1 MAVYITLTV
10 LTVAFSWFVKNR
22 DYVELNIAGTADVNR
37 SRQRTAN
44 FLLVAVIGFLLILIS
59 AGRIAVGNDYWVYRQ
74 NFNIIASH
82 GHVSSEPGF
91 NAVVRMLVWIFGY
104 DNYIPIFAVFSIV
117 TVCLF
122 LKALWDQSEW
132 FAASFFLFMTG
143 GYYFSSMN
151 SIRYYLAVAV
161 CLYSMKY
168 VLRKEYLKFIVII
181 CAAALFHKS
190 VLVVIP
196 MYLLAHFLAERRIPK
211 WIYVLGGILIGS
223 MICFQDFYRRIIFV
237 FYPYYENSA
246 FDNGDVSF
254 TNIAKCIG
262 VIVLGMICYKSA
274 LKENVRNRFCFLL
287 NVGALI
293 LYTFGSFIPE
303 ISRIGYYLI
312 ISQIFLVPSL
322 LIRVEKKGLKIL
334 LTAGTAVCFLLYFGL
349 FLKTASGAGIRLLPY
364 SNWIF
369 GW

>member
-10 LTVAFSWFVKNR
+10 LAVFLAWFVSNR
-22 DYVELNIAGTADVNR
+22 EYVQMNIAGRKKPGYNR
-37 SRQRTAN
+37 QQSAN
-44 FLLVAVIGFLLILIS
+44 LLLVAAIGFLLIVIS

-74 NFNIIASH
+74 NFINIFNHA
-82 GHVSSEPGF
+82 HVSSEVGF
-91 NAVVRMLVWIFGY
+91 NVVVWILVWIFGH
-104 DNYIPIFAVFSIV
+104 DNYIPIFAFFSIV
-117 TVCLF
+117 TIVLF

-132 FAASFFLFMTG
+132 FAGSMFLLMTG

-161 CLYSMKY
+161 CMYSMKY
-168 VLRKEYLKFIVII
+168 VLRKEYLKFTLLI
-181 CAAALFHKS
+181 CLAALFHKS
-190 VLVVIP
+190 ILVVIP
-196 MYLLAHFLAERRIPK
+196 MYLLARFLAERKIPK
-211 WIYVLGGILIGS
+211 WIYILGGIFIAS
-223 MICFQDFYRRIIFV
+223 MIVFQDGYRRIIFF

-254 TNIAKCIG
+254 TNIAKCLG
-262 VIVLGMICYKSA
+262 VIVLGCICYKCA
-274 LKENVRNRFCFLL
+274 LKENVTNKFYYLL
-287 NVGALI
+287 NIGALI

-312 ISQIFLVPSL
+312 ISQIFLIPGL
-322 LIRVEKKGLKIL
+322 LIRIEKKGLRRF
-334 LTAGTAVCFLLYFGL
+334 LTAGVAICFIAYFAI
-349 FLKTASGAGIRLLPY
+349 FLRAASGVGVRLLPY